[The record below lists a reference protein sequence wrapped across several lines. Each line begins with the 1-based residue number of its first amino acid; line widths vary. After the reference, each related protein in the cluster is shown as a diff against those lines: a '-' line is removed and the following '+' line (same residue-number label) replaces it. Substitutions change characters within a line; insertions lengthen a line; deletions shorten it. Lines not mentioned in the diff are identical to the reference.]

1 MENNCKFGVIVV
13 PGHSTAPMKNIG
25 DYVQS
30 LAALQFVPVKETPIL
45 LDREKLNI
53 VKQEGVSEIKT
64 IMNGWWMGNPNNFP
78 PSNVIKPL
86 YVSFHLR
93 PRIEQ
98 AFFTPE
104 VIEHLKAYSPIGCR
118 DGNTVKLMQ
127 AHGIDAYFSGCLTLT
142 LGLTFKH
149 QKVDDSKVYFVD
161 PYVAKFISKDIKLSV
176 LSLFRSV
183 YSFLLNMKKIARIAK
198 RIKTTSNTKR
208 GLFSL
213 YSYATKIY
221 STYSNSFSLD
231 VLENAFYYVH
241 SISKAKHPTDEER
254 LTIARDLL
262 EKYSKAKFVVTS
274 KIHCGLPCLGM
285 GTPVILII
293 SSGMIRTGRMD
304 SLKDFF
310 KKGYVENGKCELY
323 KGDFSLNTGQKITSA
338 YSFENYESYLSYAN
352 DLIKR
357 CKDFIQS

>member
-1 MENNCKFGVIVV
+1 MENNCKYGVIVV

-30 LAALQFVPVKETPIL
+30 LAALQFVPINETPIL
-45 LDREKLNI
+45 LDREKLNT
-53 VKQEGVSEIKT
+53 VKRNGVSEIKT

-104 VIEHLKAYSPIGCR
+104 VIEHLKANSPIGCR

-161 PYVAKFISKDIKLSV
+161 PYVAKFISKDIILSV
-176 LSLFRSV
+176 LSFFRSV
-183 YSFLLNMKKIARIAK
+183 FSFLLNMKKIARIAK

-208 GLFSL
+208 RLFSL

-221 STYSNSFSLD
+221 STYSNSFSPD
-231 VLENAFYYVH
+231 VLENAFYYGH

-274 KIHCGLPCLGM
+274 RIHCGLPCLGI
-285 GTPVILII
+285 GTPVILVI
-293 SSGMIRTGRMD
+293 SSGMIRTGRMGA
-304 SLKDFF
+304 LKDFF
-310 KKGYVENGKCELY
+310 RKGYVENGKCELC
-323 KGDFSLNTGQKITSA
+323 KEDFSLNNGQKITSS
-338 YSFENYESYLSYAN
+338 YSFENYKAHLSYAN
-352 DLIKR
+352 DLIGK
-357 CKDFIQS
+357 CKNFVQK